1 MADLKEKLKEAAEG
15 GVVDAVKNGASSMLG
30 WLWWLIPAAGI
41 FTYFFRDAEWMPKGL
56 IDTLREWMGKLAL
69 LLEKTFPSLKPF
81 LDKIFGDAAEKA
93 AEAMSSET
101 VRREITK
108 DNKFSQAMAD
118 ALMPDDAAKKEL
130 TRIFRENGGSI
141 ASGAAGFT
149 PKVLAGMLTDP
160 EGQKIITRMLPVA
173 AAERKNPP
181 KDSEG
186 KVISGGADLIKN
198 AIKGLLN
205 DSEQFQRVASNP
217 AAMGLLYQ
225 GAATISGVAFGEGA
239 LQQFVSA
246 AKLTP
251 EAQRLLF
258 AGFIDNP
265 QQALQNIFTNKNI
278 PDAALVGLA
287 RNIDVSKSDESLKA
301 DITKFTALAADPAK
315 LKETRQAVQD
325 LGAERIAA
333 FKQDPIRALVTESTR
348 PTNPITGTQ
357 LAALAQVGGDQ
368 NNLLINAIKDPA
380 MAGEVIGFVKAMEEN
395 NPGSFTAL
403 ATKLANP
410 AILTEAGQAR
420 FAAYVKSSPQKDRI
434 LDFMDKLPTSVLETG
449 AAAKLREAVNTKT
462 LQQLTAYADTLDS
475 LGDTRAQNALKGA
488 LKNNNLAAA
497 LPLLMDDA
505 LRAKLITRNDQG
517 ESTVNAAL
525 ANLIKV
531 SIEPVRP
538 RTSPTENQK
547 AFNFLTAGGNKN
559 LNAMLTLIDTIDKNT
574 GNDKDAKAEQAADAA
589 NAKAMNFMIQLATG
603 KKPAADSATIQAI
616 STLFRKKENV
626 DAFQKF
632 LNNLDLNTLPPQQR
646 AFVKVLKDNW
656 YIDRNRNGQFD
667 AANVLLS
674 LDSGL
679 AAFLAH
685 RASAGVILEQA
696 TGRLGS
702 FGDWMNVPVSFL
714 TDPSLK
720 AIREAAAKLE
730 VTPDQPSSL
739 PNRAS
744 LPRVEGQAPPARK

>member
-1 MADLKEKLKEAAEG
+1 MADLKDRLKEAAEG

-41 FTYFFRDAEWMPKGL
+41 FTYFFRDAEWMPNGL
-56 IDTLREWMGKLAL
+56 MDTLREWMGKLAL
-69 LLEKTFPSLKPF
+69 WLEKTFPSLKPF

-93 AEAMSSET
+93 AAAMSAES

-108 DNKFSQAMAD
+108 DNKFSQAMAN
-118 ALMPDDAAKKEL
+118 ALMPDDAAKTEL

-160 EGQKIITRMLPVA
+160 EGQRIIKRMLPVA

-181 KDSEG
+181 KDSAG
-186 KVISGGADLIKN
+186 NVIPGGADLIKN

-205 DSEQFQRVASNP
+205 DSVQFQTVASNP

-287 RNIDVSKSDESLKA
+287 RNIDVSKSDESLRA
-301 DITKFTALAADPAK
+301 DITKFSALADDPTK

-333 FKQDPIRALVTESTR
+333 FKQDPIRALVTEATR

-357 LAALAQVGGDQ
+357 LAGLAKVGGDQ
-368 NNLLINAIKDPA
+368 NNLLINAIKDPTK
-380 MAGEVIGFVKAMEEN
+380 AGEVIGFVKKMEN
-395 NPGSFTAL
+395 QRPGSFTNFMGIVQSADL
-403 ATKLANP
+403 NTP
-410 AILTEAGQAR
+410 QGQAR
-420 FAAYVKSSPQKDRI
+420 IINYINQSDPEEGQIIKNFLQQSTLLTNDVKTNLSKLFSQPREAIAAQVKLVADSKLTQADIDALQAAAHKLQANGNAQPI
-434 LDFMDKLPTSVLETG
+434 LSLLMQDDFRSRLVTG
-449 AAAKLREAVNTKT
+449 ADDTIDVDRPIQQIRTVIAAHNSSKAIDLA
-462 LQQLTAYADTLDS
+462 AIY
-475 LGDTRAQNALKGA
+475 
-488 LKNNNLAAA
+488 NLAV
-497 LPLLMDDA
+497 
-505 LRAKLITRNDQG
+505 Q
-517 ESTVNAAL
+517 
-525 ANLIKV
+525 
-531 SIEPVRP
+531 
-538 RTSPTENQK
+538 
-547 AFNFLTAGGNKN
+547 
-559 LNAMLTLIDTIDKNT
+559 IDKNT

-616 STLFRKKENV
+616 STLFSKKENV

-656 YIDRNRNGQFD
+656 YIDRNNNGQFD
-667 AANVLLS
+667 AASLLPTS
-674 LDSGL
+674 SDSGL
-679 AAFLAH
+679 AAFLAN
-685 RASAGVILEQA
+685 RATAGVILEQA

-702 FGDWMNVPVSFL
+702 LGDWMIVPFNFL

-730 VTPDQPSSL
+730 VTPAQPSSL

-744 LPRVEGQAPPARK
+744 LPRVEGNTPPART